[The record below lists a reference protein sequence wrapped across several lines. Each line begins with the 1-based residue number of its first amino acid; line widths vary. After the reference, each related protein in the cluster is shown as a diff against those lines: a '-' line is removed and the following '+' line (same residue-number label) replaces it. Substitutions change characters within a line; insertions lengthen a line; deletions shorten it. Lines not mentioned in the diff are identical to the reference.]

1 MIQFL
6 ILIPFDESQIPSL
19 ETRRVTIYLL
29 RYFPDHSAF
38 HFPLSLSLSCFT
50 NENER
55 RRRETPALL
64 IAISGRGRAQI
75 SRYTASTEFLANC
88 FLASS
93 IPNNRRRHELFF
105 IIESGN
111 SDLSK
116 CPAGIITVIRGH
128 AYSRGSSFSLE
139 TCGTGPRRVTAIER
153 SFFFPFFL

>member
-1 MIQFL
+1 MNLKFLLSKREESRFIYYAIFQIIQLFT
-6 ILIPFDESQIPSL
+6 S
-19 ETRRVTIYLL
+19 
-29 RYFPDHSAF
+29 
-38 HFPLSLSLSCFT
+38 LSLSLSRFT

>member
-38 HFPLSLSLSCFT
+38 HFPLSLSHLSQT
-50 NENER
+50 KTREGEGR
-55 RRRETPALL
+55 RLL

-93 IPNNRRRHELFF
+93 IPNNRLRHELFF

-153 SFFFPFFL
+153 SFFFSFFL

>member
-1 MIQFL
+1 MNLKFLLSKREESRFIYYAIFQIIQLFTSL
-6 ILIPFDESQIPSL
+6 SPSL
-19 ETRRVTIYLL
+19 TFHKRKREKEKGDAGPVNCHLGTRQG
-29 RYFPDHSAF
+29 PDIQVYRINRIPRELFSC
-38 HFPLSLSLSCFT
+38 LVDSL
-50 NENER
+50 
-55 RRRETPALL
+55 A
-64 IAISGRGRAQI
+64 
-75 SRYTASTEFLANC
+75 
-88 FLASS
+88 
-93 IPNNRRRHELFF
+93 NNRRRHELFF

>member
-1 MIQFL
+1 MNLKFLLSKREESRFIYYAIFQIIQLFTS
-6 ILIPFDESQIPSL
+6 P
-19 ETRRVTIYLL
+19 
-29 RYFPDHSAF
+29 
-38 HFPLSLSLSCFT
+38 SLSLTFHKRKREKEKGDAGPVNCHLGTRQGPDIQVYRINRIPRELFSC
-50 NENER
+50 
-55 RRRETPALL
+55 LVD
-64 IAISGRGRAQI
+64 S
-75 SRYTASTEFLANC
+75 LA
-88 FLASS
+88 
-93 IPNNRRRHELFF
+93 NNRRRHELFF

>member
-38 HFPLSLSLSCFT
+38 HFPLSLSRFINDREKEKGDASPVNCHLGTRQGPDIQVYRINRIPRELFSC
-50 NENER
+50 
-55 RRRETPALL
+55 LVD
-64 IAISGRGRAQI
+64 S
-75 SRYTASTEFLANC
+75 LA
-88 FLASS
+88 
-93 IPNNRRRHELFF
+93 NNRRRHELFF

>member
-1 MIQFL
+1 MNLKFL
-6 ILIPFDESQIPSL
+6 LSKREESRFIYYAIFQIIELFTSP
-19 ETRRVTIYLL
+19 
-29 RYFPDHSAF
+29 
-38 HFPLSLSLSCFT
+38 SLSLTFHKRKREKEKGDAGPVNCHLGTRQGPDIQVYRINRIPRELFSC
-50 NENER
+50 
-55 RRRETPALL
+55 LVD
-64 IAISGRGRAQI
+64 S
-75 SRYTASTEFLANC
+75 LA
-88 FLASS
+88 
-93 IPNNRRRHELFF
+93 NNRRRHELFF

>member
-1 MIQFL
+1 MNLKFLLSKREESRFIYYAIFQIIQLF
-6 ILIPFDESQIPSL
+6 
-19 ETRRVTIYLL
+19 T
-29 RYFPDHSAF
+29 
-38 HFPLSLSLSCFT
+38 SLSLSRFT

>member
-1 MIQFL
+1 MNLKFLLSKRKESRFIYYAIFQIIQLFT
-6 ILIPFDESQIPSL
+6 S
-19 ETRRVTIYLL
+19 
-29 RYFPDHSAF
+29 
-38 HFPLSLSLSCFT
+38 LSLSLTFHKRKREKEKGDAGPVNCHLGTRQGPDIQVYRINRIPRELFSC
-50 NENER
+50 
-55 RRRETPALL
+55 LVD
-64 IAISGRGRAQI
+64 S
-75 SRYTASTEFLANC
+75 LA
-88 FLASS
+88 
-93 IPNNRRRHELFF
+93 NNRRRHELFF

>member
-1 MIQFL
+1 MNLKFL
-6 ILIPFDESQIPSL
+6 LSSKKSHDLFITLFSRSFSFSL
-19 ETRRVTIYLL
+19 
-29 RYFPDHSAF
+29 P
-38 HFPLSLSLSCFT
+38 PLSLSRFT

-153 SFFFPFFL
+153 SFFFFCDRLG

>member
-1 MIQFL
+1 MNLKFLLSKREESRFIYYAIFQIIQLF
-6 ILIPFDESQIPSL
+6 
-19 ETRRVTIYLL
+19 T
-29 RYFPDHSAF
+29 
-38 HFPLSLSLSCFT
+38 SLSLSRFT

-64 IAISGRGRAQI
+64 IAISGRDRAQI

>member
-1 MIQFL
+1 MNLKFLLSKREESRFIYYAIFQIIQLF
-6 ILIPFDESQIPSL
+6 
-19 ETRRVTIYLL
+19 T
-29 RYFPDHSAF
+29 
-38 HFPLSLSLSCFT
+38 SLSLSRFT

-153 SFFFPFFL
+153 SFFFPFFLW

>member
-1 MIQFL
+1 MNLKFLLSKREESRFIYYAIFQIIQLFT
-6 ILIPFDESQIPSL
+6 S
-19 ETRRVTIYLL
+19 
-29 RYFPDHSAF
+29 
-38 HFPLSLSLSCFT
+38 LSLSLSRFT

-64 IAISGRGRAQI
+64 IAISGRDRAQI

>member
-1 MIQFL
+1 MNLKFLLSKREESRFIYYAIFQIIQLFT
-6 ILIPFDESQIPSL
+6 S
-19 ETRRVTIYLL
+19 
-29 RYFPDHSAF
+29 
-38 HFPLSLSLSCFT
+38 LSLSLSRFI
-50 NENER
+50 ND
-55 RRRETPALL
+55 REKEKGDALL